1 MAQNTQEPQ
10 NEGLKTETEKLLIT
24 SDFIRNRMPT
34 VPKYKHDVTI
44 LLPNQKWKKKIYKS
58 INYYNI

>member
-24 SDFIRNRMPT
+24 SDFIRNRMST
-34 VPKYKHDVTI
+34 VTKYKHDVTI
-44 LLPNQKWKKKIYKS
+44 LLPNQKWKK
-58 INYYNI
+58 NL